1 MNGNIESSDAFT
13 QISRIKSANLPF
25 LKGISLSNVE
35 EIYWE
40 KVQDK
45 ATKKEHYNY
54 SVKYPF
60 SRLEQ
65 RKLTAEFEAL
75 DAGQVAR
82 YEALEQKIGA
92 IESADEISRAITELN
107 TLSEYFFDDVRLSR
121 VKGLTARYRQ
131 LYDAL
136 TLTGTFL
143 KAESI
148 SASFCL
154 DGNPIKVRQ
163 TQSYVQLRR
172 SNQRPSCQRDVR
184 HYVQC
189 GRLSAGR
196 RELPE
201 HLTDSRRQ
209 AFAT

>member
-1 MNGNIESSDAFT
+1 M
-13 QISRIKSANLPF
+13 
-25 LKGISLSNVE
+25 
-35 EIYWE
+35 
-40 KVQDK
+40 
-45 ATKKEHYNY
+45 
-54 SVKYPF
+54 
-60 SRLEQ
+60 EQ

-143 KAESI
+143 ESGKYQ
-148 SASFCL
+148 CQLLL
-154 DGNPIKVRQ
+154 DGNPIKVAAKPKV
-163 TQSYVQLRR
+163 T
-172 SNQRPSCQRDVR
+172 SNCASQISVRPANGMFVIT
-184 HYVQC
+184 Y
-189 GRLSAGR
+189 LS
-196 RELPE
+196 LI
-201 HLTDSRRQ
+201 HI
-209 AFAT
+209 